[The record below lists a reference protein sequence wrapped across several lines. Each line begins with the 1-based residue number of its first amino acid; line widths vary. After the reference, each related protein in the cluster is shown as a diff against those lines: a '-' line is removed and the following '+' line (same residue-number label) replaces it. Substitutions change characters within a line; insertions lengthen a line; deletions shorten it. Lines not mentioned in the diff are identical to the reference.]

1 MDEHVHVYTELDYVL
16 EGEYESQGKI
26 YPAGAFRMIPKHM
39 NHGPFRTETGA
50 IVLVIWVEL
59 HN

>member
-50 IVLVIWVEL
+50 IVLVI
-59 HN
+59 